1 MSDTPLHPEA
11 IPATNEPLRVA
22 VRRLRWFRQA
32 FQRHAEA
39 YGRDLGC
46 TFEVDE
52 ARLARIFVRWL
63 EAIERQKPADKAQRR
78 AFFEFAAALMLRE
91 LVADM
96 PVKAS
101 TPTLAK
107 PDSAGA
113 FWPEGYCCTCF
124 CLSIHAAA
132 MAQEFH
138 AGTEIA
144 PEIDDLR
151 NWWSFRENALKDAGF
166 SAGFLQMM
174 LGQQPNWVLPDVF
187 RARLEREIAPHGPAA

>member
-1 MSDTPLHPEA
+1 MSDSPIHPEA
-11 IPATNEPLRVA
+11 IPATNEPLRIA
-22 VRRLRWFRQA
+22 VRRLRWFKQA

-46 TFEVDE
+46 SFEVDE
-52 ARLARIFVRWL
+52 GKLAAVFVRWL
-63 EAIERQKPADKAQRR
+63 EAIERQKPADKTQRR

-96 PVKAS
+96 PVKA
-101 TPTLAK
+101 TPPMRARS
-107 PDSAGA
+107 DSAAA

-144 PEIDDLR
+144 PAIDDLR
-151 NWWSFRENALKDAGF
+151 HWWSFRENALKDSGF
-166 SAGFLQMM
+166 SAGFLQLM

-187 RARLEREIAPHGPAA
+187 RARIVQEIG